1 MVIRMETMTIHFVW
15 NLRISRGLI
24 KAERIVIK
32 EIVMETYP
40 AQDDGTPKADCMVGQ
55 PEPSR
60 ESGRPRLI
68 KIK

>member
-1 MVIRMETMTIHFVW
+1 
-15 NLRISRGLI
+15 
-24 KAERIVIK
+24 
-32 EIVMETYP
+32 METYP